1 MSDFTD
7 YWTSPAD
14 RPVHGALG
22 RCDLTVLQPPFA
34 REAGDLAPN
43 DPARAR
49 EFVLSFVSVEAVLAE
64 LGERA
69 AIETPHFPA
78 ERRDLEVV
86 LAGAWGNVLGI
97 SDPSLA
103 DDGNDEPLWHEAA
116 RLRERF
122 PDARIF
128 GRVSFDHGDSHTE
141 DLVWLPDG
149 TMFHASGWPGM
160 EPWEL
165 AGDPYEVAAALGIT
179 DAMLAEADLDL
190 DDEPEQVEWADL
202 VSLALGD
209 ADPWTR
215 PRPRVSAFRVR
226 HNEAYTLRMEELF
239 LPDV

>member
-1 MSDFTD
+1 MSDITD
-7 YWTSPAD
+7 YWSSPSD

-22 RCDLTVLQPPFA
+22 RCDLTVLLPPFA
-34 REAGDLAPN
+34 RDVHDLAAN
-43 DPARAR
+43 DPVSAR
-49 EFVLSFVSVEAVLAE
+49 EFAASFGSVEEVLAE

-78 ERRDLEVV
+78 ERSDLDVV
-86 LAGAWGNVLGI
+86 LAGAWGSVLGV
-97 SDPSLA
+97 SDLALA
-103 DDGNDEPLWHEAA
+103 DDGNDEPLRREAG

-128 GRVSFDHGDSHTE
+128 GRVSFDRGDSHTE

-149 TMFHASGWPGM
+149 TLFHASGWPGM
-160 EPWEL
+160 DPWEL
-165 AGDPYEVAAALGIT
+165 TGDPYEVAAALGIT
-179 DAMLAEADLDL
+179 DAMLAGADLDL
-190 DDEPEQVEWADL
+190 DDDPEQVEWADL

-215 PRPRVSAFRVR
+215 PRHRVSAFRVR
-226 HNEAYTLRMEELF
+226 RTESHTLRMEELF